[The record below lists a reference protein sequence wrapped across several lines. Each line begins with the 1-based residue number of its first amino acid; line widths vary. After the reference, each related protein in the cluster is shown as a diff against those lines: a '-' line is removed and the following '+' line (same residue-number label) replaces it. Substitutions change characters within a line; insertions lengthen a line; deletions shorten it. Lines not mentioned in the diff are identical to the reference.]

1 MKYTI
6 NYLPKILIVDT
17 PSNIANDLS
26 YLMDDSVN
34 NIFTICDILDPI
46 VDCCH
51 HEELFNNHLDCYL
64 DELYINN
71 CGDIQNSYTEE
82 TIAKNISR
90 VHRVG
95 INISI
100 MIRDL
105 GLYNNGVFPYLVH
118 PNTTVKTLVFIKL
131 PF

>member
-1 MKYTI
+1 MKETI
-6 NYLPKILIVDT
+6 NQLKILIIDT
-17 PSNIANDLS
+17 PSNIASDLS
-26 YLMDDSVN
+26 CLVNDSIN
-34 NIFTICDILDPI
+34 NKFGVLDILDPI

-51 HEELFNNHLDCYL
+51 YEELFTDHLDCYL